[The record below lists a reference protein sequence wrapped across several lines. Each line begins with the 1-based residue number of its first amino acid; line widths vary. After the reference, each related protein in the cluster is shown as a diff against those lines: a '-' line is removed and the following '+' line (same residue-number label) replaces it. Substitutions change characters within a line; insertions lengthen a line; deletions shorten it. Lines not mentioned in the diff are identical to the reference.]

1 MRACVCRV
9 SSVNLELSQGRS
21 RFFPDAK
28 RRHRIFQLALPILG
42 GMLSQNVMNLVDTG
56 MVGALGN
63 EALAAVGLG
72 SFASFMAFAFLMG
85 MGTGVQAIAARRLGA
100 GRRAETALP
109 LNGGLL
115 LVLGVGLPGSVL
127 LIWLVPQLYP
137 TLNSD
142 PEVVAMGVPYLQVRL
157 VAMAGVGMNFAFR
170 GYWNGVNLSRLY
182 MRTLVSMHACN
193 IFLNWV
199 LIFGHLGSPA
209 LGVTGAGIATAVATY
224 LGTLHY
230 FVLALR
236 HARGNGFLH
245 RLPDGFTLRAL
256 LRLSVPAGA
265 QQFLFATGMT
275 TLFWILGQL
284 GTRELAAA
292 NVITNLTLVGILPM
306 LGFGLAASSLV
317 GQALGGGERADAA
330 RWGWE
335 VSRLALVFVALLE
348 LPVALFPELF
358 LGIFIHDPETLA
370 LASLPMR
377 LVALTLWWDALGT
390 VLLNAHQ
397 GAGHN
402 RRAMAISVS
411 MQWGIF
417 LPLAYLLGP
426 VLGFGLLQIWLANI
440 SYRCVQALI
449 FLWSWRQGH
458 WAEVRI

>member
-1 MRACVCRV
+1 M
-9 SSVNLELSQGRS
+9 NPELNQGRS
-21 RFFPDAK
+21 HFFPDAK

-42 GMLSQNVMNLVDTG
+42 GMLSQTVMNLVDTG

-85 MGTGVQAIAARRLGA
+85 MATGVQAIAARRLGA

-115 LVLGVGLPGSVL
+115 LVLLIGLPGSAL
-127 LIWLVPQLYP
+127 LIWFVPQLYP
-137 TLNSD
+137 VLNSD
-142 PEVVAMGVPYLQVRL
+142 PEVVGMGVPYLQVRL

-170 GYWNGVNLSRLY
+170 GYWNAVNLSRLY

-245 RLPDGFTLRAL
+245 GLPDGFTMRAL
-256 LRLSVPAGA
+256 LRLSVPAGV

-292 NVITNLTLVGILPM
+292 NVLTNLTLVGILPM

-317 GQALGGGERADAA
+317 GQALGAGERADAA

-348 LPVALFPELF
+348 LPVALYPELV

-370 LASLPMR
+370 LASLPLR
-377 LVALTLWWDALGT
+377 LVALTLWWDAVGT

-402 RRAMAISVS
+402 RRVMAISVG

-458 WAEVRI
+458 WAEVRV

>member
-1 MRACVCRV
+1 M
-9 SSVNLELSQGRS
+9 NPELNQGRS

-56 MVGALGN
+56 MVGVLGN

-115 LVLGVGLPGSVL
+115 LLLGVGLPASAL
-127 LIWLVPQLYP
+127 LIWFVPQLYP
-137 TLNSD
+137 VLDSD
-142 PEVVAMGVPYLQVRL
+142 PEVVGMGVPYLQVRL

-170 GYWNGVNLSRLY
+170 GYWNAVNLSRLY

-224 LGTLHY
+224 VGTLHY

-236 HARGNGFLH
+236 HARGDGFLH
-245 RLPDGFTLRAL
+245 GLPDGFTMRAL
-256 LRLSVPAGA
+256 LRLSLPAGV
-265 QQFLFATGMT
+265 QQFLFATGIT

-292 NVITNLTLVGILPM
+292 NVITNLTLLGILPM

-317 GQALGGGERADAA
+317 GQALGRGERADAA

-335 VSRLALVFVALLE
+335 VSRLAMVLVALLE
-348 LPVALFPELF
+348 LPVALFPEFF

-370 LASLPMR
+370 LTTLPMR

-402 RRAMAISVS
+402 QRAMAISVG

-458 WAEVRI
+458 WAEVRV

>member
-1 MRACVCRV
+1 
-9 SSVNLELSQGRS
+9 L
-21 RFFPDAK
+21 
-28 RRHRIFQLALPILG
+28 
-42 GMLSQNVMNLVDTG
+42 
-56 MVGALGN
+56 
-63 EALAAVGLG
+63 
-72 SFASFMAFAFLMG
+72 
-85 MGTGVQAIAARRLGA
+85 
-100 GRRAETALP
+100 
-109 LNGGLL
+109 
-115 LVLGVGLPGSVL
+115 
-127 LIWLVPQLYP
+127 
-137 TLNSD
+137 SD
-142 PEVVAMGVPYLQVRL
+142 PDQLPVRGWVAVD
-157 VAMAGVGMNFAFR
+157 R
-170 GYWNGVNLSRLY
+170 GRIAEIGEG
-182 MRTLVSMHACN
+182 APP
-193 IFLNWV
+193 
-199 LIFGHLGSPA
+199 SPA
-209 LGVTGAGIATAVATY
+209 AAGDRDSIVCPAFTDAHVHLPQMDAIGCQLGVTGGY
-224 LGTLHY
+224 GGGLGRL
-230 FVLALR
+230 VL
-236 HARGNGFLH
+236 
-245 RLPDGFTLRAL
+245 
-256 LRLSVPAGA
+256 
-265 QQFLFATGMT
+265 
-275 TLFWILGQL
+275 
-284 GTRELAAA
+284 
-292 NVITNLTLVGILPM
+292 

-458 WAEVRI
+458 WAEVRV